1 VGDGRRKVSR
11 RQVLGGLGAAGV
23 GSVLL
28 GSGRGVALERLQAST
43 DGAVPFYGVHQ
54 AGITTPV
61 QDRLLFGAFDV
72 STSDRRELIDLLRT
86 WTAASARMTNGETVG
101 DNRAE
106 RVAPPADTGEA
117 VGLQTSRL
125 TITFGFGPT
134 LFTLDGNDRF
144 GIASRRPSQLADIPA
159 FPLDALESA
168 RSGGDI
174 GVQVCGDDPQ
184 VVFHALRNLTR
195 MAKGI
200 AGLRW
205 SQLGFG
211 RTSTTSEAQETPRNL
226 QGFKDGTNNIRND
239 DDALLASQVWVQPGD
254 DPTWMRGGS
263 YLVARRIRML
273 IEVWDRSSLDDQEQ
287 TIGRVKSTGAP
298 LGGHRER
305 QHVDLHARAH
315 GEHVIADDA
324 HIRLAAPASNHGA
337 HLLRRGYSFT
347 DGVDPSTAQLDAGLF
362 FLAYQRDPRKQFVP
376 IQQRLAELDALNE
389 YIKHTGSAVFAVPP
403 GARRGGWVGETLF
416 A

>member
-1 VGDGRRKVSR
+1 VGDGRRTVSR

-28 GSGRGVALERLQAST
+28 GSGRGVALEKLQTRT
-43 DGAVPFYGVHQ
+43 DAAVPFYGVHQ

-117 VGLQTSRL
+117 VGLQTARL

-144 GIASRRPSQLADIPA
+144 GIASRRPAQLVDIPA
-159 FPLDALESA
+159 FPHDALDPG
-168 RSGGDI
+168 RSGGDL

-200 AGLRW
+200 AGLHW

-347 DGVDPSTAQLDAGLF
+347 DGVDPRTAQLDAGLF

-376 IQQRLAELDALNE
+376 IQQRLAEADALNE
-389 YIKHTGSAVFAVPP
+389 YIEHNGSAIFAVPP
-403 GARRGGWVGETLF
+403 GVRRGGWVGETLF